1 MSYTEK
7 EVQGVIQGMVDAIN
21 QQKGKMESRFEG
33 YDKMMDEFAKTLSA
47 IETAVARGQLPGGG
61 SSRSDF
67 GGANAEDRRAF
78 SAFLRSGKIMDA
90 MRTDSDP
97 DGGFT
102 VPLSIND
109 EIARISGQK
118 VTMRKLA
125 TVAKGAG
132 DYRKLICHGGA
143 ASGWA
148 TERSTREATDTP
160 ELAAVNFIFGEL
172 YANAA
177 IYNWL
182 IQDSQFEIA
191 SWLINEISIAFAEA
205 ENDAF
210 LTGNGVGKPK
220 GVTDYD
226 FVSTADST
234 RTWGQLQYI
243 AGGHATLLNSADK
256 LVKLVHTL
264 APGYHDGASFIMNP
278 TTAETVRILKDGNGN
293 YIWRPGLESGLP
305 GMLLGFPCHLD
316 EFMPSIGANEIP
328 VLFGN
333 FQRGYF
339 VLDHSAGLRIIRDE
353 VTTKGMTSF
362 YAARRV
368 AGAVVDFNAI
378 KGLKVAAS

>member
-1 MSYTEK
+1 MSELNAKLEQIGQEVLDFKARYDGRVANMEK
-7 EVQGVIQGMVDAIN
+7 QLN
-21 QQKGKMESRFEG
+21 
-33 YDKMMDEFAKTLSA
+33 A
-47 IETAVARGQLPGGG
+47 IETHMGRAQYPGGG
-61 SSRSDF
+61 SSLSGF
-67 GGANAEDRRAF
+67 GGDSEDRRAF

-90 MRTDSDP
+90 MRIDSDP
-97 DGGFT
+97 DGGVT
-102 VPLSIND
+102 VPLTINE

-148 TERSTREATDTP
+148 TERSTRTETDTP
-160 ELAAVNFIFGEL
+160 ELAAVNFIWGEL

-191 SWLINEISIAFAEA
+191 NWLINEIGIAFAES
-205 ENDAF
+205 ENNAF
-210 LTGNGVGKPK
+210 LTGDGVAKPK
-220 GVTDYD
+220 GILEYD
-226 FVSTADST
+226 FASTADST

-243 AGGHATLLNSADK
+243 AGGHASLLNNCDK
-256 LVKLVHTL
+256 LIKMVHTL
-264 APGYHDGASFIMNP
+264 APGYHDEASFIMNP
-278 TTAETVRILKDGNGN
+278 TTAETVRIMKDGNGN
-293 YIWRPGLESGLP
+293 YIWRPGLEAGLP

-316 EFMPSIGANEIP
+316 EFMPSIGTDEIP
-328 VLFGN
+328 ILFGN
-333 FQRGYF
+333 FKRGYF
-339 VLDHSAGLRIIRDE
+339 VLDHNAGLRIIRDE

-378 KGLKVAAS
+378 KGLKIATS

>member
-7 EVQGVIQGMVDAIN
+7 EVQGVVQGLVDAIN
-21 QQKGKMESRFEG
+21 LQKGKIENRFEG
-33 YDKMMDEFAKTLSA
+33 YDKTMDEFAKTLQA
-47 IETAVARGQLPGGG
+47 IETAVARGEFTGGG
-61 SSRSDF
+61 SSRSGF
-67 GGANAEDRRAF
+67 GGDSEDRRAF

-102 VPLSIND
+102 VPLTIND

-148 TERSTREATDTP
+148 TERSTRTETETP
-160 ELAAVNFIFGEL
+160 ELAAVNFIWGEL

-191 SWLINEISIAFAEA
+191 NWLINEIAIAFAES

-210 LTGNGVGKPK
+210 LTGDGVAKPK
-220 GVTDYD
+220 GILEYDY
-226 FVSTADST
+226 VSTADST

-243 AGGHATLLNSADK
+243 AGGSASLLNNCDK
-256 LVKLVHTL
+256 LVKMVHTL
-264 APGYHDGASFIMNP
+264 APGYHDEASFIMNP
-278 TTAETVRILKDGNGN
+278 TTAETVRIMKDGNGN
-293 YIWRPGLESGLP
+293 YIWRPGLEAGLP
-305 GMLLGFPCHLD
+305 GMLLGFPCYLD
-316 EFMPSIGANEIP
+316 EFMPSIGADEIP
-328 VLFGN
+328 ILFGN
-333 FQRGYF
+333 FKRGYF
-339 VLDHSAGLRIIRDE
+339 VLDHNAGLRIIRDE

-378 KGLKVAAS
+378 KGLKIAAS